1 MSEKKVVVAK
11 VVITEEE
18 YRELLEDQGFLNSL
32 RYYGVDN
39 WMGWDE
45 ACSDYNQW
53 LKSGKLDMTIANTE
67 HIEV

>member
-1 MSEKKVVVAK
+1 MSERK

-18 YRELLEDQGFLNSL
+18 YRELLGDQEFLNSL
-32 RYYGVDN
+32 LSYGVDN

-45 ACSDYNQW
+45 ACSNYNQW
-53 LKSGKLDMTIANTE
+53 LESGKLDMAISNTE

>member
-1 MSEKKVVVAK
+1 MSEKK

-18 YRELLEDQGFLNSL
+18 YRELLEDQGFLQTL
-32 RYYGVDN
+32 MFYGVDN

-45 ACSDYNQW
+45 ARADYNQW
-53 LKSGKLDMTIANTE
+53 RKSNKLDDIIANTE